1 MSERERG
8 GGERDRESVCERG
21 CVISDGEA
29 ALVLAFANATTA
41 DQVILNPEREL
52 LSSKK
57 GTPGKVLT
65 TFT

>member
-1 MSERERG
+1 VFTQSG
-8 GGERDRESVCERG
+8 GT
-21 CVISDGEA
+21 
-29 ALVLAFANATTA
+29 LVLAFANATTA

-57 GTPGKVLT
+57 GTPGKVLR